1 MRSIKNRLLLKGR
14 KNKQTI
20 ITILLAIVA
29 MAGQAQTPKDSCSI
43 PKDSLCQERIAKSD
57 TINCPLDKLFLL
69 KANVTNKE
77 ESKRNLPKIAL
88 PKNDIYREKF
98 MNLQLINI
106 IGSHLSR
113 WKNCA
118 EHSHSRGDMH
128 LGYSSRHTQAV
139 KELFDGVMV
148 SPFIDIDFENERDQQ
163 QAMENMN
170 NMSIS
175 GAPAKS

>member
-1 MRSIKNRLLLKGR
+1 M
-14 KNKQTI
+14 NKQTI
-20 ITILLAIVA
+20 ITILLALVA

-43 PKDSLCQERIAKSD
+43 PKDSLCQERTAKSD

-98 MNLQLINI
+98 MSLQLINI

-113 WKNCA
+113 
-118 EHSHSRGDMH
+118 
-128 LGYSSRHTQAV
+128 
-139 KELFDGVMV
+139 
-148 SPFIDIDFENERDQQ
+148 
-163 QAMENMN
+163 
-170 NMSIS
+170 
-175 GAPAKS
+175 

>member
-1 MRSIKNRLLLKGR
+1 MKM
-14 KNKQTI
+14 KQTI
-20 ITILLAIVA
+20 ITILLALVA
-29 MAGQAQTPKDSCSI
+29 VAGQAQTPKDNCSI

-113 WKNCA
+113 
-118 EHSHSRGDMH
+118 
-128 LGYSSRHTQAV
+128 
-139 KELFDGVMV
+139 
-148 SPFIDIDFENERDQQ
+148 
-163 QAMENMN
+163 
-170 NMSIS
+170 
-175 GAPAKS
+175 

>member
-1 MRSIKNRLLLKGR
+1 MKM
-14 KNKQTI
+14 KQTI
-20 ITILLAIVA
+20 ITILLALVA
-29 MAGQAQTPKDSCSI
+29 VAGQAQTPKDNCSI

-57 TINCPLDKLFLL
+57 TVNCPLDKLFLL

-113 WKNCA
+113 FYESIAIYRLESRPRGIQTGSAIGAMVRADVDHRNRA
-118 EHSHSRGDMH
+118 GPSRG
-128 LGYSSRHTQAV
+128 G
-139 KELFDGVMV
+139 
-148 SPFIDIDFENERDQQ
+148 
-163 QAMENMN
+163 
-170 NMSIS
+170 
-175 GAPAKS
+175 

>member
-14 KNKQTI
+14 KNKKTI
-20 ITILLAIVA
+20 ITVLLVLVTI
-29 MAGQAQTPKDSCSI
+29 AGQAQTPKDSCSI

-69 KANVTNKE
+69 MANVTNKE
-77 ESKRNLPKIAL
+77 KSKRNLPKIAL

-113 WKNCA
+113 
-118 EHSHSRGDMH
+118 
-128 LGYSSRHTQAV
+128 
-139 KELFDGVMV
+139 
-148 SPFIDIDFENERDQQ
+148 
-163 QAMENMN
+163 
-170 NMSIS
+170 
-175 GAPAKS
+175 

>member
-1 MRSIKNRLLLKGR
+1 M
-14 KNKQTI
+14 NKQTI
-20 ITILLAIVA
+20 ITILLALVA

-43 PKDSLCQERIAKSD
+43 PKDSLYQERTAKSD

-77 ESKRNLPKIAL
+77 ESKRNLPKIVL

-113 WKNCA
+113 
-118 EHSHSRGDMH
+118 
-128 LGYSSRHTQAV
+128 
-139 KELFDGVMV
+139 
-148 SPFIDIDFENERDQQ
+148 
-163 QAMENMN
+163 
-170 NMSIS
+170 
-175 GAPAKS
+175 